1 MFLLGLAIILFVLA
15 FFAILLGGYM
25 PNFIDAASL
34 LLILFSLAAVLT
46 ATRSFRVF
54 YSGLR
59 AVIFPKKDIS
69 KEMRLRAISL
79 FRLLS
84 KTTGMVSAIGVLICF
99 VNMLMNLDF
108 SDAGGVSH
116 LGINMS
122 ASFITL
128 IYGLF
133 LIAFV
138 FEPVV
143 FILKNRRTKFK
154 DK

>member
-1 MFLLGLAIILFVLA
+1 MFLSGLGLALFFLW
-15 FFAILLGGYM
+15 FFTAVLGGYARD
-25 PNFIDAASL
+25 FIDMAPLMLIIFSL
-34 LLILFSLAAVLT
+34 LAVLT
-46 ATRSFRVF
+46 ATRSFKVF
-54 YSGLR
+54 YHGFR
-59 AVIFPKKDIS
+59 AAILPKAVIS
-69 KEMRLRAISL
+69 KEMRLQAVSL

-108 SDAGGVSH
+108 SDARGVSH

-138 FEPVV
+138 FEPAAY
-143 FILKNRRTKFK
+143 ILKKRRGTQR
-154 DK
+154 